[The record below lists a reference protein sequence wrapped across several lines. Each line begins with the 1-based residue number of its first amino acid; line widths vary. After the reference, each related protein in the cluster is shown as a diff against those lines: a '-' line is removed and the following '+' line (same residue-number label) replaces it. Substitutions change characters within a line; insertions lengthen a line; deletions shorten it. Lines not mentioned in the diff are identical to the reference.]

1 MKNKKNRLSQKPT
14 HKPMPRTESPKS
26 SVSKS
31 SEPTSKA
38 VEPLLSIA
46 AEPDSAEPL
55 LAEVQ
60 SFLAK
65 RSELAKRLKE
75 EIAATELRL
84 EQLRKTAA
92 SLMSEKSLPVA
103 KEKKPKKARLAVAS
117 DATQPEPTSDGSEQT
132 RLPD

>member
-1 MKNKKNRLSQKPT
+1 MKNKKNRPTQKPT

-26 SVSKS
+26 SEPVSKAA
-31 SEPTSKA
+31 A
-38 VEPLLSIA
+38 VEPLLSIS
-46 AEPDSAEPL
+46 AESDSAEPL

-75 EIAATELRL
+75 EIAATESRL

-92 SLMSEKSLPVA
+92 SLMSEKSPPAA
-103 KEKKPKKARLAVAS
+103 KEKKPKKARTAATS
-117 DATQPEPTSDGSEQT
+117 ETTQPEAASSDSEQAGSAE
-132 RLPD
+132 